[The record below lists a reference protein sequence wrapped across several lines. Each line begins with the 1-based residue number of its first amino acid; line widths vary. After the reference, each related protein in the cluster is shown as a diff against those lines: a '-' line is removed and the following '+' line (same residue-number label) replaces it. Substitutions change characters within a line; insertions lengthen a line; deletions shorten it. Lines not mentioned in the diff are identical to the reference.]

1 MVLGE
6 TRMSEEGR
14 TGKRKKLGKAV
25 AAHEVWPDPS
35 ESSGLLVPPQSLT
48 CPEAELLLLLP

>member
-35 ESSGLLVPPQSLT
+35 ESSGL
-48 CPEAELLLLLP
+48 